1 MVDDDVIRSNPL
13 AAEAIRMLARSG
25 AIQEQ
30 LVRSLQN
37 LSSGDADEDEK
48 EIVRKV
54 REYRRQFN
62 TLTQLLQLG
71 ESLIEESGN
80 EPQ

>member
-13 AAEAIRMLARSG
+13 AAEAIKLLVRSG

-30 LVRSLQN
+30 LTRSLQN